1 RHHLYNSG
9 DYGVSAMSRVP
20 FNIRGQLETP
30 SSREEISKANAETIR
45 DETTASQVDF
55 DERTVRLKS
64 LRLARD
70 ANLKERGSAH
80 RVGSSATPRTRK
92 G

>member
-1 RHHLYNSG
+1 
-9 DYGVSAMSRVP
+9 MSRVP

-30 SSREEISKANAETIR
+30 SSREEVSKANAQTIR

-55 DERTVRLKS
+55 DERTVRLRS

-70 ANLKERGSAH
+70 ANVKESSSVG
-80 RVGSSATPRTRK
+80 RVGPRAAPRPPK
-92 G
+92 ARVSC